1 MKWIRFSGKNW
12 SFDEK
17 GVEVLPVFNGKNII
31 LDFDYVLHR
40 LRISERQRSR
50 NIRLIEAL
58 RDGIGVVSQN
68 AFLSVFYREYA
79 YNRSEKGRVDL
90 NGFSLNVG
98 EVVSGKL
105 IDAQSVLIGI
115 ATIGSGVE
123 DMAREAKG
131 VNGLTH
137 SFALEALGAIALD
150 MGMEEYFRC
159 YDEKLVPSGLYT
171 GVALSPGDTEGWILE
186 DQLTIYKALQEELVD
201 VSISEALM
209 LIPKNS
215 VSFLVGIY
223 DHPVKGENEFPCDYC
238 SMRDN
243 CLYRRVE

>member
-1 MKWIRFSGKNW
+1 
-12 SFDEK
+12 
-17 GVEVLPVFNGKNII
+17 LPVFNGKKIV
-31 LDFDYVLHR
+31 LDLDYVLHR
-40 LRISERQRSR
+40 LRISEEQQSR
-50 NIRLIEAL
+50 NVRFIEAL
-58 RDGIGVVSQN
+58 RDGIGVVRQN
-68 AFLSVFYREYA
+68 AFSSVFYRVYA
-79 YNRSEKGRVDL
+79 YNRSVEGRVDL
-90 NGFSLNVG
+90 DGFALNVG

-123 DMAREAKG
+123 DMAREAKS
-131 VNGLTH
+131 VHGLTH

-150 MGMEEYFRC
+150 MGMEEYFTC
-159 YDEKLVPSGLYT
+159 YDEKLALTGLYT
-171 GVALSPGDTEGWILE
+171 GVPLSPGETEGWILE
-186 DQLTIYKALQEELVD
+186 DQLTIYNALQGELVD

-223 DHPVKGENEFPCDYC
+223 DHPVKGEHEFPCDYC